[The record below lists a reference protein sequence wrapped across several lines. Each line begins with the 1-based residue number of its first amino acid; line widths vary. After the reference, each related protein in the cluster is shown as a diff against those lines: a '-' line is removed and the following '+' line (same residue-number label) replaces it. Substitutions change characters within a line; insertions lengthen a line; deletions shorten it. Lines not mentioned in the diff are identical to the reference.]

1 MCFRIMAEVPTK
13 PQTRHADRIIVHKNT
28 HKHTL
33 EYMEVEKQIAKKVG
47 IFHHS
52 SFSLTSI
59 VYQLKQL
66 LSYTMHRTTLLL
78 LQYPL
83 SALFSADCQEQRFWI
98 ATILRHLLFWGNKGS
113 KFRLGIAHSQFTC
126 DTSSILYL
134 WWLHSSCLPNPCHA
148 IWHLVAHNLGRISTS
163 LFLSG
168 STMTVPLWC
177 HCGGVASFPWHRNL
191 YPQNSTVRFT
201 LHSNISVTWSYAF
214 YAL

>member
-1 MCFRIMAEVPTK
+1 MPKKQDVCRNRPHIVICRAAHDLPSYGAASKISGSNHCFTFSIQRSEITIQNYSNLLVDCNLVVIRQPLSLSFLLTIHLIIDPVMCFRIMAEVPTK

-98 ATILRHLLFWGNKGS
+98 ATILRHLLF
-113 KFRLGIAHSQFTC
+113 
-126 DTSSILYL
+126 
-134 WWLHSSCLPNPCHA
+134 
-148 IWHLVAHNLGRISTS
+148 
-163 LFLSG
+163 
-168 STMTVPLWC
+168 
-177 HCGGVASFPWHRNL
+177 
-191 YPQNSTVRFT
+191 
-201 LHSNISVTWSYAF
+201 
-214 YAL
+214 